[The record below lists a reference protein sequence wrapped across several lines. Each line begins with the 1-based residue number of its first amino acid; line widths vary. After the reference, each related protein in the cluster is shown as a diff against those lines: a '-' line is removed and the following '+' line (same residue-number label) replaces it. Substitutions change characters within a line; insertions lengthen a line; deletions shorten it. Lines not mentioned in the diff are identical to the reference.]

1 MERAEARKTETM
13 TLHWTTLR
21 PIGNSWPARLTIIIP
36 LIGYFI
42 IFNDALA
49 QRNPPFT
56 NDKAAGYAFG

>member
-1 MERAEARKTETM
+1 M